1 MRPRRIP
8 DRRKLAATSNGVSAE
23 RSRTRK
29 ADLVAEMHKRGMFF
43 NGIDWFEGQGK
54 LPLD

>member
-1 MRPRRIP
+1 VRPRQIP
-8 DRRKLAATSNGVSAE
+8 DRRKLAATSNGVSAVAFQDTN
-23 RSRTRK
+23 SH
-29 ADLVAEMHKRGMFF
+29 LVAEMHKRGMFF

>member
-1 MRPRRIP
+1 MRPRQIP
-8 DRRKLAATSNGVSAE
+8 DRRKLAATSNGVSAVAFQDTN
-23 RSRTRK
+23 SH
-29 ADLVAEMHKRGMFF
+29 LVAEMHKRGMFF